1 MKTLEDLYYGNIAPH
16 EHSFK
21 RGSEYSKVLE
31 NVVQYQDDLMST
43 LTEQQKETLEK
54 LKDCESELYS
64 MNELEAFISGF
75 KLAARIMIE
84 VMDEL
89 PSINA

>member
-1 MKTLEDLYYGNIAPH
+1 
-16 EHSFK
+16 
-21 RGSEYSKVLE
+21 
-31 NVVQYQDDLMST
+31 
-43 LTEQQKETLEK
+43 
-54 LKDCESELYS
+54 

-89 PSINA
+89 PSTEK